1 MQNGSIRPMRK
12 CGFMSQG
19 LNSTPRTAPL
29 AKVMLLANNLA
40 SAHAVRE
47 GIRRAGLTVILETV
61 GTREEFFSR
70 LRSGQVDL
78 ILAAT
83 TGLPGLPVSEVLEY
97 AGNTSVRVPLVMI
110 GKEGEEQDAVQALRD
125 GVSDYVRLTQLGR
138 LPAIIERA

>member
-29 AKVMLLANNLA
+29 AKVLLLANDLA

-61 GTREEFFSR
+61 GSREEFFLR
-70 LRSGQVDL
+70 LRSGQIHL

-83 TGLPGLPVSEVLEY
+83 AGLQDLPVFEVLEY
-97 AGNTSVRVPLVMI
+97 ADNMPVRVPLVLI
-110 GKEGEEQDAVQALRD
+110 GKEGEESEA
-125 GVSDYVRLTQLGR
+125 
-138 LPAIIERA
+138 